1 MNGKVT
7 YRQQYTRCGKQ
18 RCRKCKEGAGHGPY
32 WYAYWS
38 ENGRTISK
46 YIGIHPPTD
55 LVLTGQTTEATSEKV
70 KASVKQPS
78 QTLISTETSL
88 TPHAISERASTGTLE
103 ITEAKRARLGVFAEA
118 KSSQALLRVYLLG
131 QFRVERKEGTAWRT
145 VENRTW
151 QRRRARTLLGCLLS
165 QTGRRMGREQVMEA
179 LWPDLDIETAAN
191 RLNGAVHE
199 LRQILEPGIE
209 RPATSKLLRL
219 ERDILILADSSSIWV
234 DAESFEAL
242 VNRANSSTDPELTE
256 DLLESAWTLYEGDYL
271 LEELYSEWATSRRES
286 LRRSW
291 MGLLLKLAE
300 LRAKRGRLI
309 SAIEPLDRLLAADPT
324 HETAVRRL
332 MLLLTQ
338 LDRRGEAIRI
348 YERLEALLKRDYDN
362 EPLPET
368 VELYKTL
375 RQGPRVPTAPLPES
389 PEEGQDRTLS
399 SMNGFAAAYKS
410 EPHPARFSDQYAAPA
425 LVSRPAA
432 HHPTPPSGRHN
443 RSPLSGRDAELE
455 GIRQILHAIH
465 QLPPQ
470 ARQRE
475 KRQTGKVE
483 QRALLPHLAMI
494 MGETGIG
501 KTRLAEEIA
510 QDAHGLGWRIAWTR
524 AYEQEGTIPYRLWTD
539 ILRTLLQDVP
549 QDELISMI
557 QGKTVVTA
565 EETANPSGPATS
577 VQAKLARLSAFLPE
591 IVAPQVLPSQPNE
604 LLPTLSPEQER
615 FHLWETVLTIL
626 NTLSQSTP
634 LLLILDDLH
643 WTDDS
648 SLELLA
654 YMARHQQNER
664 IMLIGTCRARELAPN
679 GTLRALLNDLR
690 REGTLATFPLEPL
703 TPSQIARLV
712 AHLPHEVVRSIQS
725 QAGGNPLFAEEL
737 ARFSETTQGKQR
749 KENSSD
755 KHLSYGKDE
764 HKKNA
769 HSHKRTAT
777 LPETIAAVLERRLNE
792 LSTECQTLLSKAA
805 VLGGSFEFGLL
816 LHLIGATGHDEDR
829 TFDLLEEALHSGLL
843 TEEVTGP
850 RIVYHFWHPLIVSH
864 LYERISAARRAQ
876 LHRRT
881 AEALIDLYKTNPA
894 KGAAAIAHHLDKYGQ
909 DKQQLAH
916 YAEIAGNQAM
926 ALSARS
932 EALHYYRMALEACQA
947 LQAANPTLEQD
958 PMHLA
963 NLLECIAECNTAQG
977 HPEEAREQYAQVLE
991 LHKSQQKDAGMFAC
1005 PGAFDVWQQEEAQI
1019 QAIIWRAIGC
1029 SWKESGDYSQAHECA
1044 EQGRQILQAAGITS
1058 GIAWACLLNV
1068 DGGAYWAEGNFTAA
1082 QSCLEESLTILEAS
1096 TRSCQA
1102 STANQSIS
1110 LDSSLPPLVTKSQRA
1125 LLGDPGELSG
1135 AHDSRGVVAASM
1147 GQYAE
1152 AIHHLQIALAID
1164 EEHDLI
1170 GLMGHV
1176 CNNLGA
1182 VHSMRAEYALS
1193 RTYYQ
1198 RSLQFAERTGD
1209 ISSQILVTVNL
1220 GCNAATNGELQAATA
1235 WMADSLALAEQ
1246 VGDRRMTSWILIML
1260 AATEQDLGSM
1270 RKALE
1275 HLRRALV
1282 AERSFQNPSN
1292 AGFALAALADWRV
1305 ARALMLRELDT
1316 ISLTTPAYRILQ
1328 GRAQQRLLHSARKA
1342 VERALAIEGLDA
1354 EALCNVQ
1361 LSQVNVLYHMGELEL
1376 ASALATQVLTTARQN
1391 DMFQLVGLFYRLL
1404 GDIQSASACYEAADV
1419 SFAEASK
1426 IFTKHEMRLHY
1437 ARTLQSYGGSLLA
1450 RSLNLSQKQKNA
1462 PPASTALLEKARDS
1476 LREARDLFE
1485 ICQASYDLAV
1495 VEQILAHPALLNSRL
1510 LSLKGKV

>member
-55 LVLTGQTTEATSEKV
+55 LVLTRQMTEATTEKV
-70 KASVKQPS
+70 KARVKQPDQS
-78 QTLISTETSL
+78 LISTETSL
-88 TPHAISERASTGTLE
+88 TSHDISERASIAPSE
-103 ITEAKRARLGVFAEA
+103 MTEARHARLGVFAES

-209 RPATSKLLRL
+209 RPASSKLLRL

-234 DAESFEAL
+234 DAESFETL

-375 RQGPRVPTAPLPES
+375 RQGPRVPTAPLPEL
-389 PEEGQDRTLS
+389 PEEGPDQALS
-399 SMNGFAAAYKS
+399 SVNGFATTYKS
-410 EPHPARFSDQYAAPA
+410 ELPPASFADQYAAPTP
-425 LVSRPAA
+425 VSWPSA
-432 HHPTPPSGRHN
+432 HHPAPLSGRHN
-443 RSPLSGRDAELE
+443 RSPLSGRDTELE
-455 GIRQILHAIH
+455 AIRQILHAIH

-475 KRQTGKVE
+475 QRQAGKVE
-483 QRALLPHLAMI
+483 QRTLLPHLAMI

-510 QDAHGLGWRIAWTR
+510 QDAHRLGWRVAWTR

-549 QDELISMI
+549 QDELICMI
-557 QGKTVVTA
+557 QGKAVVTA
-565 EETANPSGPATS
+565 EETANTSSPATS

-591 IVAPQVLPSQPNE
+591 IVAPQILPSQPNE
-604 LLPTLSPEQER
+604 LLPVLSPEQER

-664 IMLIGTCRARELAPN
+664 IMLIGTCRARELAPSS
-679 GTLRALLNDLR
+679 TLRALLNDLR
-690 REGTLATFPLEPL
+690 REGTLAAFPLEPL

-712 AHLPHEVVRSIQS
+712 AHLPHEVVRGIQS

-737 ARFSETTQGKQR
+737 ARFSETTQGKLH
-749 KENSSD
+749 KENSRD

-764 HKKNA
+764 HKRSA
-769 HSHKRTAT
+769 HSHKRAAT

-792 LSTECQTLLSKAA
+792 LSAECQTLLSKAA

-816 LHLIGATGHDEDR
+816 LHLIGAAGHDEDR

-843 TEEVTGP
+843 TEEVTGS

-864 LYERISAARRAQ
+864 LYERLSAARRAQ

-909 DKQQLAH
+909 DKQRLAH

-932 EALHYYRMALEACQA
+932 EALLYYRMALEARQA

-991 LHKSQQKDAGMFAC
+991 LHKSQQKDASMFASSD
-1005 PGAFDVWQQEEAQI
+1005 AFHAWQQEEAQI
-1019 QAIIWRAIGC
+1019 QAMILRAIGN
-1029 SWKESGDYSQAHECA
+1029 SWKGTGDYSQAHVYA
-1044 EQGRQILQAAGITS
+1044 EKGRQVLQAVGITS
-1058 GIAWACLLNV
+1058 GIAWACLLNT
-1068 DGGAYWAEGNFTAA
+1068 DSGAYWAEGNFTAA
-1082 QSCLEESLTILEAS
+1082 RNCLEESLAILEAS
-1096 TRSCQA
+1096 TSSRRA
-1102 STANQSIS
+1102 GTANQSLS
-1110 LDSSLPPLVTKSQRA
+1110 LDSSLPPLITKSQRT
-1125 LLGDPGELSG
+1125 LLGDPTELSG
-1135 AHDSRGVVAASM
+1135 AHDSLGVVASSV
-1147 GQYAE
+1147 GQYAK
-1152 AIHHLQIALAID
+1152 AIYHLQTALAIL

-1176 CNNLGA
+1176 CGNLGA
-1182 VHSMRAEYALS
+1182 VHSMKAEYDLANM
-1193 RTYYQ
+1193 YYQ
-1198 RSLQFAERTGD
+1198 RALQSAERTGD
-1209 ISSQILVTVNL
+1209 IGSQILVTGNL
-1220 GCNAATNGELQAATA
+1220 GSNAVNNGNLRAATA
-1235 WMADSLALAEQ
+1235 WLTDSLALAEQ
-1246 VGDRRMTSWILIML
+1246 SGDRRMTNWLLIVL
-1260 AATEQDLGSM
+1260 AMAQRELGEM
-1270 RKALE
+1270 RPALE
-1275 HLRRALV
+1275 NIRRALA
-1282 AERSFQNPSN
+1282 AERSLQNPTN
-1292 AGFALAALADWRV
+1292 TGLALFILADWRA
-1305 ARALMLRELDT
+1305 ARALMLRKLDT
-1316 ISLTTPAYRILQ
+1316 VSLLRPVYQTMQSAE
-1328 GRAQQRLLHSARKA
+1328 QQRLLRSGKKA
-1342 VERALAIEGLDA
+1342 VERALALEGLEA
-1354 EALCNVQ
+1354 ETYCNAQLVLANILYYAGDLEQACTLTTQALT
-1361 LSQVNVLYHMGELEL
+1361 
-1376 ASALATQVLTTARQN
+1376 SALQSE
-1391 DMFQLVGLFYRLL
+1391 MGQLVGTAYHLL
-1404 GDIQSASACYEAADV
+1404 GDILSTNARYEEADI
-1419 SFAEASK
+1419 SFAEAIK
-1426 IFTKHEMRLHY
+1426 IFKKHEMRLYY
-1437 ARTLQSYGGSLLA
+1437 ARALHSYGTSLLI
-1450 RSLNLSQKQKNA
+1450 RSLNLSPRQKA
-1462 PPASTALLEKARDS
+1462 THPTDTTLIEKARAS

-1485 ICQASYDLAV
+1485 TCQASHDLAV
-1495 VEQILAHPALLNSRL
+1495 VEQILTHPALLSSPL
-1510 LSLKGKV
+1510 LSLKEK

>member
-55 LVLTGQTTEATSEKV
+55 LVLTRQMTETTSEKV
-70 KASVKQPS
+70 KARVKQPDQS
-78 QTLISTETSL
+78 LISTETSL
-88 TPHAISERASTGTLE
+88 TLHNISERAPTAPPE
-103 ITEAKRARLGVFAEA
+103 IAEAKHARLGVFAES

-209 RPATSKLLRL
+209 RPASSKLLRL

-234 DAESFEAL
+234 DAESFETL

-375 RQGPRVPTAPLPES
+375 RQGPRVPTAPLPEL
-389 PEEGQDRTLS
+389 PEEGQDQALS
-399 SMNGFAAAYKS
+399 SANGFATAYKS
-410 EPHPARFSDQYAAPA
+410 EVPPAISDQYAAPT
-425 LVSRPAA
+425 LVSWPAA
-432 HHPTPPSGRHN
+432 HHPASSSGRHN
-443 RSPLSGRDAELE
+443 RSPLSGRDTELE
-455 GIRQILHAIH
+455 AIRQILHSIH

-475 KRQTGKVE
+475 QRQTGKVE
-483 QRALLPHLAMI
+483 QRTHLPHLAMI

-510 QDAHGLGWRIAWTR
+510 QDAHGLGWRVAWTR

-557 QGKTVVTA
+557 QGKTIVTT
-565 EETANPSGPATS
+565 EETANTSSPATS

-591 IVAPQVLPSQPNE
+591 IVAPQILPSQPNE
-604 LLPTLSPEQER
+604 LLPALSPEQER

-634 LLLILDDLH
+634 LLLVLDDLH

-664 IMLIGTCRARELAPN
+664 IMLIGTCRARELAPS

-690 REGTLATFPLEPL
+690 REGTLAAFPLEPL

-712 AHLPHEVVRSIQS
+712 AHLPHEVVRGIQS

-749 KENSSD
+749 KENGSD

-764 HKKNA
+764 HKKGMN
-769 HSHKRTAT
+769 SHKRAAT

-805 VLGGSFEFGLL
+805 ILGGSFEFGLL
-816 LHLIGATGHDEDR
+816 LHLIGAAGHDEDR

-864 LYERISAARRAQ
+864 LYERLSAARRAQ

-881 AEALIDLYKTNPA
+881 AEALIDLYKNNPA

-909 DKQQLAH
+909 DKQRLAH

-932 EALHYYRMALEACQA
+932 EALHYYRMALEARQA

-991 LHKSQQKDAGMFAC
+991 LHKSQRKDASMFAY
-1005 PGAFDVWQQEEAQI
+1005 PDAFDAWQQEEAQI
-1019 QAIIWRAIGC
+1019 QAMILRSIGC
-1029 SWKESGDYSQAHECA
+1029 SWKESGDYSQPHECA

-1068 DGGAYWAEGNFTAA
+1068 DGAAYWAEGNFTEA
-1082 QSCLEESLTILEAS
+1082 QNCLEESLTILEAG
-1096 TRSCQA
+1096 TRSRQA
-1102 STANQSIS
+1102 GTANQSVS
-1110 LDSSLPPLVTKSQRA
+1110 LDSSLPPLITRSQRT

-1182 VHSMRAEYALS
+1182 VHSMRAEYALAQ
-1193 RTYYQ
+1193 TYYQ
-1198 RSLQFAERTGD
+1198 RALQFAERTGD
-1209 ISSQILVTVNL
+1209 INSQILVTVNL

-1235 WMADSLALAEQ
+1235 WMMDSLALAEQ

-1260 AATEQDLGSM
+1260 ALTELDLGNM
-1270 RKALE
+1270 RLALE

-1282 AERSFQNPSN
+1282 AERGFQNPGN
-1292 AGFALAALADWRV
+1292 AGLALAALADWRV

-1316 ISLTTPAYRILQ
+1316 VSLTTPAYRTLQ
-1328 GRAQQRLLHSARKA
+1328 SGTQQRLLRAAKKA
-1342 VERALAIEGLDA
+1342 IERALAIEGFDA

-1376 ASALATQVLTTARQN
+1376 ASALATQVLATAQQN

-1404 GDIQSASACYEAADV
+1404 GDIQSASACYEAADF
-1419 SFAEASK
+1419 SYAEAIK
-1426 IFTKHEMRLHY
+1426 IFTKHEMRLYY
-1437 ARTLQSYGGSLLA
+1437 ARTLQSYGSSLLA
-1450 RSLNLSQKQKNA
+1450 RSLNVSQKQKATHPTN
-1462 PPASTALLEKARDS
+1462 TALLEKARAS
-1476 LREARDLFE
+1476 LRQARDLFE
-1485 ICQASYDLAV
+1485 TCQASHDLAV
-1495 VEQILAHPALLNSRL
+1495 VEQILTHPALLSSQL
-1510 LSLKGKV
+1510 LSLKEKV